1 MQDTETILRRWTDIF
16 DYAYEKVDNPVFASC
31 VHPQIIGQPHH
42 IMWYERLIEH
52 MAGKDGVWFA
62 SLEDIVATW
71 VPDDDDRAAMA
82 GEDVRGTEP
91 APEDSSWVR
100 AEKGLF

>member
-1 MQDTETILRRWTDIF
+1 
-16 DYAYEKVDNPVFASC
+16 
-31 VHPQIIGQPHH
+31 
-42 IMWYERLIEH
+42 